1 MSLKI
6 ETITAF
12 VATDKEGNEGI
23 MGFKSTDAWMPMVC
37 ADEERIKSIL
47 PMAIKI
53 SEMSGQPFRVI
64 KFTNRKDITEQ
75 LNIES

>member
-1 MSLKI
+1 
-6 ETITAF
+6 
-12 VATDKEGNEGI
+12 
-23 MGFKSTDAWMPMVC
+23 MPMVC